1 MKFEQRS
8 QPQCCLKDF
17 SIFEVWKLGIER
29 WLVAALV
36 RASIVSG
43 RVIDNV
49 PRHQPPTTFGGGS
62 GTHFEKVQYRSRV
75 L

>member
-1 MKFEQRS
+1 MKFGQRS
-8 QPQCCLKDF
+8 QPQCRLKDF

-29 WLVAALV
+29 GLIPALV
-36 RASIVSG
+36 RASIVTG

-49 PRHQPPTTFGGGS
+49 PLHQPPTTFGGGS
-62 GTHFEKVQYRSRV
+62 GTHFEKVQYTSG